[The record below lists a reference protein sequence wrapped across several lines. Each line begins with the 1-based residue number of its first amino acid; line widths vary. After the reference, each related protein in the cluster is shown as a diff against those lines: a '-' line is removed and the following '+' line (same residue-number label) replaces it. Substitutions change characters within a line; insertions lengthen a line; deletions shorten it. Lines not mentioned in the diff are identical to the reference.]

1 MKTKSITIFPSFVTS
16 IFGYTM
22 IKWNAHDC
30 ELVSSNGLKSTLTIE
45 QGLKMVSDLGVAK

>member
-30 ELVSSNGLKSTLTIE
+30 ELVSVDGSKSMLTVD